1 MRKGK
6 LLMDYNNNKLE
17 SGDRVRSIYARAEP
31 ENIGTITKDGY
42 IIYDDEPETEYQILD
57 SRYLIKIDNQR
68 KNYEKRMY
76 N

>member
-1 MRKGK
+1 MRKEK
-6 LLMDYNNNKLE
+6 MLMDYNNNKLE